1 MTALELY
8 KKHKVGA
15 VSKEKFLQEVR
26 KDSQLPWI
34 NNMTSYDDA
43 IRILKNKGI
52 IKEEPVKEEVNP
64 ETEDSVRELLKLQE
78 QLDMAEAAYRAS
90 IKELVDK
97 KSTLVKGVL
106 DSVAKNLKDA
116 KELRFMVDDLV
127 TVVTMPHIRRTISY
141 KDLSDLLAKEL
152 KELAP
157 DLEDTINS
165 LIEESKKPSEV
176 KGQMRI
182 GDKKVYEA
190 EEEPTDLSSSL
201 QRSKEAVKHAISVL
215 TGGDS
220 ANEGRFDVPD
230 PSYIEDPY
238 GGWEFEDDVKDIDH
252 NDDYDAWR
260 DNQERD
266 TDEDDGI
273 EERRLTKAETMKK
286 TFKGPES
293 KMYAIAT
300 KQAKKSVNEQKD
312 LSLEIDRLNPKIVA
326 KAIDAEIE
334 KLPGQEADMETYFK
348 IQKKVVNKLKKNP
361 RAYDDLFVSNSTE
374 VEKTDKKLEM
384 QPVKKNNLVDK
395 PNEMVK
401 AKMMEA
407 IKDMLKE
414 DEAEFDYG
422 LNKSVKL
429 PEGGEGTIVEV
440 KGGTLTVEMA
450 DGTKKHYQMNVIRHA
465 NNPEVLD
472 SKENPTVE
480 EKKDDLMEKIKK
492 FLKSLKMK
500 QEAMQVP
507 TSNVNNPDS
516 RAKTQLANAQKSGI
530 DTVLVGP
537 DGKDS
542 RGKKR

>member
-8 KKHKVGA
+8 RKHKVGE
-15 VSKEKFLQEVR
+15 VSKDRFISEVR

-52 IKEEPVKEEVNP
+52 IKEDYQASI
-64 ETEDSVRELLKLQE
+64 EDSDISSIIDWVDTNYPEGITPT
-78 QLDMAEAAYRAS
+78 QLYSKYPGMHDANMYT
-90 IKELVDK
+90 
-97 KSTLVKGVL
+97 TLVKLANQG
-106 DSVAKNLKDA
+106 K
-116 KELRFMVDDLV
+116 LV
-127 TVVTMPHIRRTISY
+127 TSKGTKIDSDKVERIMDRTGNQAMMA
-141 KDLSDLLAKEL
+141 L
-152 KELAP
+152 
-157 DLEDTINS
+157 
-165 LIEESKKPSEV
+165 
-176 KGQMRI
+176 MRP
-182 GDKKVYEA
+182 A
-190 EEEPTDLSSSL
+190 
-201 QRSKEAVKHAISVL
+201 
-215 TGGDS
+215 S

-266 TDEDDGI
+266 TDEDDEI
-273 EERRLTKAETMKK
+273 KERKLTKAETKKKEDIVKAMKK
-286 TFKGPES
+286 TYKGPKS

-312 LSLEIDRLNPKIVA
+312 LRLEIDRLNPKIVA

-465 NNPEVLD
+465 NNPEVLE

-542 RGKKR
+542 SGKKR

>member
-1 MTALELY
+1 
-8 KKHKVGA
+8 
-15 VSKEKFLQEVR
+15 
-26 KDSQLPWI
+26 
-34 NNMTSYDDA
+34 MTSYDDA

-266 TDEDDGI
+266 TDEDDEI
-273 EERRLTKAETMKK
+273 EERKLTKAETKKKEDIVKSMKK

-312 LSLEIDRLNPKIVA
+312 LSLEIDRMNPKIVA
-326 KAIDAEIE
+326 KAIDFEME
-334 KLPGQEADMETYFK
+334 ELPISEMTLSNYFK
-348 IQKKVVNKLKKNP
+348 IQKKVVNKLKKDP
-361 RAYDDLFVSNSTE
+361 KAYDDLFVANSTE
-374 VEKTDKKLEM
+374 MEKSDKKLQM
-384 QPVKKNNLVDK
+384 QPVKKDNLNDK
-395 PNEMVK
+395 PNEMVRVK
-401 AKMMEA
+401 LKEA
-407 IKDMLKE
+407 IIKLLKE
-414 DEAEFDYG
+414 EQEFDYG

-465 NNPEVLD
+465 NNPEQI
-472 SKENPTVE
+472 
-480 EKKDDLMEKIKK
+480 EKKKEEVKAEPSNHKDELMEKIKK
-492 FLKSLKMK
+492 YLQSLKK
-500 QEAMQVP
+500 KKEIDELRTLVP
-507 TSNVNNPDS
+507 TNTNKTALNRDIDS
-516 RAKTQLANAQKSGI
+516 DQSIPSTEKPEIKKAIKSGRKV
-530 DTVLVGP
+530 TV
-537 DGKDS
+537 
-542 RGKKR
+542 

>member
-8 KKHKVGA
+8 RKHKVGEI
-15 VSKEKFLQEVR
+15 SKDRFISEVR

-52 IKEEPVKEEVNP
+52 IKEDYQASI
-64 ETEDSVRELLKLQE
+64 EDSDISSIIDWVDTNYPEGITPT
-78 QLDMAEAAYRAS
+78 QLYSKYPGMHDANMYT
-90 IKELVDK
+90 
-97 KSTLVKGVL
+97 TLVKLANQG
-106 DSVAKNLKDA
+106 K
-116 KELRFMVDDLV
+116 LV
-127 TVVTMPHIRRTISY
+127 TSKGTKIDSDKVERIMDRTGNQAMMA
-141 KDLSDLLAKEL
+141 L
-152 KELAP
+152 
-157 DLEDTINS
+157 
-165 LIEESKKPSEV
+165 
-176 KGQMRI
+176 MRP
-182 GDKKVYEA
+182 A
-190 EEEPTDLSSSL
+190 
-201 QRSKEAVKHAISVL
+201 
-215 TGGDS
+215 S

-266 TDEDDGI
+266 TDEDDEI
-273 EERRLTKAETMKK
+273 KERKLTKAETKKKEDIVKAMKK

-407 IKDMLKE
+407 IKDMLKG

-465 NNPEVLD
+465 NNPEQI
-472 SKENPTVE
+472 
-480 EKKDDLMEKIKK
+480 EKKEEEVKAEPSNHKDELMEKIKRYLQA
-492 FLKSLKMK
+492 LKKKKEIDELKTF
-500 QEAMQVP
+500 VP
-507 TSNVNNPDS
+507 TNKNKTEINKAIDS
-516 RAKTQLANAQKSGI
+516 DPSIPSPQKVFIKQDIKSGNKV
-530 DTVLVGP
+530 TV
-537 DGKDS
+537 
-542 RGKKR
+542 